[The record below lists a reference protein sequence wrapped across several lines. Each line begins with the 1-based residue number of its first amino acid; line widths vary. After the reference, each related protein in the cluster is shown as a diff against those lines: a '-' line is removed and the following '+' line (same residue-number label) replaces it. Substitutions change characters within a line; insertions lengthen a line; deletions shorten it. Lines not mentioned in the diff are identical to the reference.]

1 MDEHMKKPYITNSDI
16 KNFNKLSKNLK
27 RDIEKQNIKLNEYYT
42 EYNTIV
48 EKLSFLDENKN
59 INQNLNMKNQY
70 VQKLESE
77 IDELEKLIHSKD
89 EQIEQY
95 NTEINFLRESFINKD
110 EQIEQYNTEINFLRE
125 SFINKDE
132 QINKLIGKIKIYE
145 ETEQNLKSYKENY
158 SKLAH
163 ESKDNKYFVNYYKQ
177 EMENKQT
184 EIEYIKKNKLIRK
197 ILNPFSY
204 IFLII
209 KSKSNEIS
217 LNLKLY
223 KAMKNSNHFD
233 IGFYLN
239 KNNDLKDSKWE
250 KYLPLELHYICYG
263 FNEKRK
269 FNAENINF
277 DSKKGL
283 LNYFL
288 NI

>member
-1 MDEHMKKPYITNSDI
+1 MDKYRKESYITNSDI
-16 KNFNKLSKNLK
+16 KNFNKMSKTLQK
-27 RDIEKQNIKLNEYYT
+27 DIENQNIKLNEYFT
-42 EYNTIV
+42 EYNVLV

-59 INQNLNMKNQY
+59 QNFDIENLY

-89 EQIEQY
+89 EQIEQN

-125 SFINKDE
+125 SSIDKDE
-132 QINKLIGKIKIYE
+132 QINKMIERINSYK
-145 ETEQNLKSYKENY
+145 ETEQSLKAYKQNY
-158 SKLAH
+158 SKLIH
-163 ESKDNKYFVNYYKQ
+163 ESKDNKFFINYYKQ
-177 EMENKQT
+177 ELDNKQA
-184 EIEYIKKNKLIRK
+184 EIGYLKKNPLIKK
-197 ILNPFSY
+197 ILKPFSY
-204 IFLII
+204 IFLIG

-217 LNLKLY
+217 LNVKLY
-223 KAMKNSNHFD
+223 KAMKNSDHFD
-233 IGFYLN
+233 TGFYLN

-269 FNAENINF
+269 FNEENINF
-277 DSKKGL
+277 NSKKEL

>member
-1 MDEHMKKPYITNSDI
+1 MKKPYITNSDI

-184 EIEYIKKNKLIRK
+184 EIEYIKKNQLIRK

>member
-184 EIEYIKKNKLIRK
+184 EIEYIKKNQLIRK

>member
-110 EQIEQYNTEINFLRE
+110 EQI
-125 SFINKDE
+125 
-132 QINKLIGKIKIYE
+132 NKLIGKIKIYE

-184 EIEYIKKNKLIRK
+184 EIEYIKKNQLIRK